1 MYVGNRDTP
10 TAVTT
15 DLDARA
21 SATAS
26 ADSRSGSNSSTPTI
40 IGLALATVLVMAIVA
55 VYSLFRRRKARGK
68 GKDAKVPM
76 SFFKRTWGSLAPSSK
91 YRQVTAEGRASPD
104 SGERRTSYHGASTS
118 GGGIEVE
125 EAAATQAAAAGVDRN
140 TSVRS
145 VMTLPA
151 YHQSPKEGEQ
161 VLGREGERAG
171 MDTVVEFPETQ
182 DEEEARREEQM
193 DSLYQIRLARRREIA
208 EREERRRERREARSR
223 GDFARLE
230 ELRQESR
237 ARAAGSASGSTDN
250 LNAGLP
256 ASTATLIA
264 EHQSRGRDRRVSAVA
279 YADVG
284 HVRHDGTRLRANS
297 NDSERGALLGGA
309 APMGEQSGRPRG
321 ASDAAS
327 LLSQP
332 QPHFRARSGSSALS
346 ISTTASDLDNHPVV
360 AVRGAEQADVDRP
373 PRSSHSNTS
382 PGSSPTG
389 LGLTPASSMGSEG
402 ADISQTP
409 LPAIT
414 TAAPEDGQTMTP
426 PPPDY
431 EQLDWGTAPNYA
443 ERQTSIRR
451 NASNASQRAFDDF
464 VRLSQVPAVPE
475 LRLPSIHIQ
484 GATEPNTP
492 VSTPALGVP
501 ASPPDR
507 RRRSRRGDRD
517 EDWDEA

>member
-1 MYVGNRDTP
+1 MYVGKRDTP

-26 ADSRSGSNSSTPTI
+26 SDQRSGSNATTPTI
-40 IGLALATVLVMAIVA
+40 IGLALATILVMAIVA
-55 VYSLFRRRKARGK
+55 VYGLFRRRAKARGK
-68 GKDAKVPM
+68 GKDAKEPM

-91 YRQVTAEGRASPD
+91 YRQVTTEGRTSPD
-104 SGERRTSYHGASTS
+104 SGARRTSASGSNGS
-118 GGGIEVE
+118 GHEVE
-125 EAAATQAAAAGVDRN
+125 EAAATEAVAAGVDRN

-182 DEEEARREEQM
+182 EEEEARREEQM

-237 ARAAGSASGSTDN
+237 ARAAGSAATSTEN
-250 LNAGLP
+250 LNAGLT

-309 APMGEQSGRPRG
+309 APMGEQNGRPRG
-321 ASDAAS
+321 TSDAAS

-332 QPHFRARSGSSALS
+332 MPHFRARSGSSALS
-346 ISTTASDLDNHPVV
+346 ISTTASDLDNGPAV
-360 AVRGAEQADVDRP
+360 ATRETEQADADRP

-389 LGLTPASSMGSEG
+389 LGLTPESSVGSVG
-402 ADISQTP
+402 GDIGHP
-409 LPAIT
+409 PPPIIT
-414 TAAPEDGQTMTP
+414 TAAPEDAQAMTP

-431 EQLDWGTAPNYA
+431 DQLDWGQAPNYT
-443 ERQTSIRR
+443 EGQTSIRR
-451 NASNASQRAFDDF
+451 NASNASQRAFDEF
-464 VRLSQVPAVPE
+464 VRLSQVPPVPD
-475 LRLPSIHIQ
+475 LRVPSIHIQ

-492 VSTPALGVP
+492 VSTPALGVRT
-501 ASPPDR
+501 SLPDR